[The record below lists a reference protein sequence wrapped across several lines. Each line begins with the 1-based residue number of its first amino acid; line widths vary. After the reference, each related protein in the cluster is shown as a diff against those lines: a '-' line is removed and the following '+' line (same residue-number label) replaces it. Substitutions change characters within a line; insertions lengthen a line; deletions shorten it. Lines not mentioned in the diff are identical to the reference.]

1 AVARA
6 QPAAYPAHRV
16 TLLVPYTAGTAA
28 DAVARFIAA
37 KLTALWGTT
46 VLVEN
51 KAGADGV
58 VGTRAVLQAP
68 ADGHMVL
75 FTGPPF
81 LYNTEMLQT
90 APYVPLRDFQPVARV
105 SSAMWL
111 FAAGRQAP
119 FANLAEL
126 IALDKRQGRAADIA
140 VSGLGRHGGGDRAQE
155 RHRARLNIVPYTST
169 SPSHHRRR
177 RRPCR
182 RRGPAAIAGV
192 APLVRSGMLNALGVS
207 GPTRSLAV
215 PEIPTLAEAGA
226 PGFGFVSWNAAF
238 VRSGT
243 PEAAIARLAE
253 GMGAVAASA
262 EFREFAREQG
272 VEAGVHGPRR
282 LAGRGRRPAGA
293 LVRTAARSRTH
304 QTETGL
310 TTIHEANPANSP
322 GGGHRRARRLRRNAP
337 LDDRPHRGPARR
349 AVGLA
354 DFPAQYGRRPLPY
367 LPGPASPD

>member
-1 AVARA
+1 MKPMPVHRAGAAGPDAVRRSLLAAIPGLMLGAVARA

-140 VSGLGRHGGGDRAQE
+140 VSGSAAMAVATALKNATG
-155 RHRARLNIVPYTST
+155 ARLNIVPYTST
-169 SPSHHRRR
+169 SQAITD
-177 RRPCR
+177 
-182 RRGPAAIAGV
+182 AAAGHV
-192 APLVRSGMLNALGVS
+192 D
-207 GPTRSLAV
+207 AV
-215 PEIPTLAEAGA
+215 AEAGA

-272 VEAGVHGPRR
+272 VEPAFMGPDAWPAEAADQQARWSGLLREAGLIKPKQG
-282 LAGRGRRPAGA
+282 
-293 LVRTAARSRTH
+293 
-304 QTETGL
+304 
-310 TTIHEANPANSP
+310 
-322 GGGHRRARRLRRNAP
+322 
-337 LDDRPHRGPARR
+337 
-349 AVGLA
+349 
-354 DFPAQYGRRPLPY
+354 
-367 LPGPASPD
+367 

>member
-1 AVARA
+1 MKPMPVHRAGAAGPDAARRSLLAAIPGLMLGAVARA

-140 VSGLGRHGGGDRAQE
+140 VSGSAAMAVATALKNATG
-155 RHRARLNIVPYTST
+155 ARLNIVPYTST
-169 SPSHHRRR
+169 SQAITDAAAGHVDAVA
-177 RRPCR
+177 
-182 RRGPAAIAGV
+182 AAIAGV

-272 VEAGVHGPRR
+272 VEPAFMGPDAWPAEAADQQARWSGLLREAGLIKPKQG
-282 LAGRGRRPAGA
+282 
-293 LVRTAARSRTH
+293 
-304 QTETGL
+304 
-310 TTIHEANPANSP
+310 
-322 GGGHRRARRLRRNAP
+322 
-337 LDDRPHRGPARR
+337 
-349 AVGLA
+349 
-354 DFPAQYGRRPLPY
+354 
-367 LPGPASPD
+367 

>member
-1 AVARA
+1 MKPMPVHRAGAAGPDAARRSLLAAIPGLMLGAVARA

-140 VSGLGRHGGGDRAQE
+140 VSGSAAMAVATALKNATG
-155 RHRARLNIVPYTST
+155 ARLNIVPYTST
-169 SPSHHRRR
+169 SQAITDAAAGHVDAVA
-177 RRPCR
+177 
-182 RRGPAAIAGV
+182 AAIAGV
-192 APLVRSGMLNALGVS
+192 APLVRSGICS
-207 GPTRSLAV
+207 TRWA
-215 PEIPTLAEAGA
+215 
-226 PGFGFVSWNAAF
+226 
-238 VRSGT
+238 
-243 PEAAIARLAE
+243 
-253 GMGAVAASA
+253 
-262 EFREFAREQG
+262 
-272 VEAGVHGPRR
+272 
-282 LAGRGRRPAGA
+282 
-293 LVRTAARSRTH
+293 
-304 QTETGL
+304 
-310 TTIHEANPANSP
+310 
-322 GGGHRRARRLRRNAP
+322 
-337 LDDRPHRGPARR
+337 
-349 AVGLA
+349 
-354 DFPAQYGRRPLPY
+354 
-367 LPGPASPD
+367 

>member
-1 AVARA
+1 MLGAVARA

-140 VSGLGRHGGGDRAQE
+140 VSGR
-155 RHRARLNIVPYTST
+155 
-169 SPSHHRRR
+169 PS
-177 RRPCR
+177 
-182 RRGPAAIAGV
+182 
-192 APLVRSGMLNALGVS
+192 
-207 GPTRSLAV
+207 
-215 PEIPTLAEAGA
+215 
-226 PGFGFVSWNAAF
+226 
-238 VRSGT
+238 
-243 PEAAIARLAE
+243 
-253 GMGAVAASA
+253 
-262 EFREFAREQG
+262 
-272 VEAGVHGPRR
+272 
-282 LAGRGRRPAGA
+282 
-293 LVRTAARSRTH
+293 
-304 QTETGL
+304 
-310 TTIHEANPANSP
+310 
-322 GGGHRRARRLRRNAP
+322 
-337 LDDRPHRGPARR
+337 
-349 AVGLA
+349 
-354 DFPAQYGRRPLPY
+354 
-367 LPGPASPD
+367 PASRRWCARACSTRWV

>member
-1 AVARA
+1 M
-6 QPAAYPAHRV
+6 
-16 TLLVPYTAGTAA
+16 
-28 DAVARFIAA
+28 ARFIAA

-140 VSGLGRHGGGDRAQE
+140 VSGSAAMAVATALKNATG
-155 RHRARLNIVPYTST
+155 ARLNIVPYTST
-169 SPSHHRRR
+169 SQAITDAAAGHVDAVA
-177 RRPCR
+177 
-182 RRGPAAIAGV
+182 AAIAGV

-272 VEAGVHGPRR
+272 VEPAFMGPDAWPAEAADQQARWSGLLREAGLIKPKQG
-282 LAGRGRRPAGA
+282 
-293 LVRTAARSRTH
+293 
-304 QTETGL
+304 
-310 TTIHEANPANSP
+310 
-322 GGGHRRARRLRRNAP
+322 
-337 LDDRPHRGPARR
+337 
-349 AVGLA
+349 
-354 DFPAQYGRRPLPY
+354 
-367 LPGPASPD
+367 